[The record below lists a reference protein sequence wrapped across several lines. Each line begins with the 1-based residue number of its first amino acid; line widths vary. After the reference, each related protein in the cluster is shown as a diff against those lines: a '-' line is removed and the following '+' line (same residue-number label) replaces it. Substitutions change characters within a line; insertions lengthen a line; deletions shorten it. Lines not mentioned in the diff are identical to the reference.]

1 MNYKK
6 GAFCIAFEN
15 PVNSYATVDD
25 TLDSIYGLA
34 IIREDEK
41 DGKVLISYIDESREN
56 RLLFSNEIVDTQNVI
71 PVLYY
76 NEDEESSIRRFFKDK
91 AKGR

>member
-6 GAFCIAFEN
+6 GAFCIAFEDPIN
-15 PVNSYATVDD
+15 NYATVDAA
-25 TLDSIYGLA
+25 LDSIYGLA

-41 DGKVLISYIDESREN
+41 DDKVSISYIDESREN
-56 RLLFSNEIVDTQNVI
+56 QLLFSNEIVDTQNII
-71 PVLYY
+71 PVLRY

-91 AKGR
+91 AKGW